1 MPPIGKTESAL
12 IPTVAPTVKQPDGK
26 RAAPRPAP
34 VPSRPRAPSRQ
45 PLSRQPEL
53 GHGTVVGVSKAQ
65 ADRMRR
71 GQLPIE
77 ARLDLHGHTQVEAH
91 RALDGFLAAA
101 QASGKRCVLVVTG
114 RGLAK
119 QDGGVL
125 RRAVPR
131 WLNQPPNRARILAFD
146 RAQPRHGGVGALYV
160 LLRRARA

>member
-1 MPPIGKTESAL
+1 MPPLDKTESA
-12 IPTVAPTVKQPDGK
+12 PTPTVKQADGK
-26 RAAPRPAP
+26 RAAPHPTP
-34 VPSRPRAPSRQ
+34 VPSRPRALSKQAVSR
-45 PLSRQPEL
+45 PPEL

-146 RAQPRHGGVGALYV
+146 RAQPRHGGAGALYV